1 MGGVHP
7 SKGGTIRF
15 DAYELDLRSCELRR
29 DGVCIKVQEQPLQI
43 LQILVERTGQLVTRE
58 ELRQKIWPSDTF
70 VDFDHGINNA
80 IKRLRAA
87 LGDSAEHPRYIETVA
102 SRGYR
107 FIARTNAVRRIES
120 LAVLP
125 LKNLSQDPEQEYFTE
140 GLTEALITTLARI
153 GELRVVSRT
162 TAMHYKD
169 VRRPLSEIARELE
182 VDAIVEGTA
191 LRAGDRLRITAQ
203 LIDASKGTHLWAESY
218 ERDLRD
224 VLALQAE
231 VARAIAREIQIK
243 VTPLDQA
250 RFAKVHTVIPEAY
263 DAYLKG
269 RYHWNRRPARVAE
282 AKKWF
287 ELAVAKDP
295 TYAAAYAGL
304 ADSLCS
310 LGAWGIV
317 APNEGC
323 IKAKEMAHRA
333 LEMDSSLAEA
343 HTSLAYATMY
353 HYNFL
358 AAEREFERAL
368 EINPRYA
375 AGHQLFG
382 LYLAM
387 NGRYEEAYT
396 ECQRASRLD
405 PLAVSRNLLGY
416 NALYSRRWD
425 QAITEFTNILEVDP
439 KDGPALC
446 GLGWGYSSKGLHE
459 VAIAAFR
466 KGVNFWPGTSPITL
480 LAEAYALAG
489 HSDDAH
495 KVLEQLFALSKEQYL
510 TPYGVARIYNA
521 LGQKDEALHWLETS
535 YRQQSEWLLLLK
547 VDARFDNLRS
557 EPRFEDLMRRIN
569 FPN

>member
-1 MGGVHP
+1 MRFGALNRLP
-7 SKGGTIRF
+7 S
-15 DAYELDLRSCELRR
+15 
-29 DGVCIKVQEQPLQI
+29 
-43 LQILVERTGQLVTRE
+43 
-58 ELRQKIWPSDTF
+58 
-70 VDFDHGINNA
+70 
-80 IKRLRAA
+80 
-87 LGDSAEHPRYIETVA
+87 
-102 SRGYR
+102 YR
-107 FIARTNAVRRIES
+107 W
-120 LAVLP
+120 
-125 LKNLSQDPEQEYFTE
+125 KNLSQDPEQEYFTE